1 VRLTEAVRLPQQTAA
16 PSGML
21 SSRAAFLMG
30 MARPAGRRTAQAH
43 LLRCGRQSRQSWLFW
58 PVTLL
63 RKQQT

>member
-30 MARPAGRRTAQAH
+30 MATPAQGVVPRKRISSGAGGSRDRAGCSGR
-43 LLRCGRQSRQSWLFW
+43 
-58 PVTLL
+58 
-63 RKQQT
+63 